1 MEAVIVQVEALHP
14 EAAIV
19 ALQEV
24 AVAEVVVAADLQA
37 LDPVQDLAAEED
49 VKKNLIQSSLFIKF
63 DSVMKKTR
71 YIFIAMLLM
80 STMAMGQNF
89 SEALRLSNY
98 QIQGT
103 AHSMAMG
110 NAIGAIGGDFASLSI
125 NPAGIAVYQTN
136 EFTFTP
142 TFNFNKSELNIDK
155 SSFSDNNFKFNFGQ
169 LGYVSSSSL
178 ANTSSIV
185 RFNFGVG
192 FNRLADFNQVS
203 MGSYGESSSS
213 FLDGIANYSTN
224 ESLSKSYLGQSFNQ
238 VEYRDWN
245 SKLAWDTYLIDPI
258 KDGNGD
264 EIDGEYVSI
273 LYEGE
278 TVNQHKSWESNGGI
292 NEYLISGGLNFNHK
306 FYLGATIGIH
316 DLYYNRTSYYSEK
329 FSDDS
334 DSFSYVDDYDL
345 SGTGYVFKLGAIYK
359 PISSIRFGLAFH
371 TPTYYVLDEESNLS
385 MESNL
390 SKNYYSSGTNLF
402 SYNFYTPLKAIFSGA
417 FVISKAAILSFDAE
431 YVDYSAMRYRDG
443 SNNDPMTDVN
453 TDIDNSYNQVFN
465 YRLGGEVRVS
475 KALSLQAGYELY
487 ANPFKSDATLNG
499 GSLKNELSSIS
510 AGIGYSNKS
519 FYFDTAYKY
528 STASTMVNDV
538 QPNYSNLPLDFTNQ
552 KLIMSF
558 GFRF

>member
-1 MEAVIVQVEALHP
+1 MEAVTVQAEALHP

-24 AVAEVVVAADLQA
+24 AAAEVVVAADLQA
-37 LDPVQDLAAEED
+37 LDPVQDLAVEED

-89 SEALRLSNY
+89 SEALRLSNH

-110 NAIGAIGGDFASLSI
+110 NAIGAIGGDFTSLSI

-142 TFNFNKSELNIDK
+142 AFNFNKSELKIDE
-155 SSFSDNNFKFNFGQ
+155 SNFSDNNFKFNFSQ

-213 FLDGIANYSTN
+213 FLDGIATYSTN
-224 ESLSKSYLGQSFNQ
+224 ESLSNAYLNQSFNQ

-245 SKLAWDTYLIDPI
+245 SKLAWDTYLIDPST
-258 KDGNGD
+258 DGNEN

-278 TVNQHKSWESNGGI
+278 RVNQHKSWESNGGI

-306 FYLGATIGIH
+306 VYLGATIGIH
-316 DLYYNRTSYYSEK
+316 DLYYNRTSFYSEE
-329 FSDDS
+329 FTDDL
-334 DSFSYVDDYDL
+334 DSFSYIDDYEL

-359 PISSIRFGLAFH
+359 PISSIRLGLAFH

-390 SKNYYSSGTNLF
+390 SENYYSSGTNLF

-417 FVISKAAILSFDAE
+417 FVISKAAMLSFDAE

-487 ANPFKSDATLNG
+487 GNPFKSDATLNG

-510 AGIGYSNKS
+510 AGVGYSNKS

-528 STASTMVNDV
+528 STASTVVNDV

-552 KLIMSF
+552 KLIMTF